1 MNHLNEPDAAKLLKD
16 GVDGML
22 KGLDPYTI
30 FLPYN
35 ESQEFEIISNGNY
48 VGFGMSVAVID
59 GQLTVTD
66 VTKSGPAEKSGML
79 IGDRII
85 KIDTSFVAHF
95 SNDQLKSLTR
105 GEVNSKAVVV
115 VERNTKETEVLH
127 ITRSVIDIKDI
138 NFATLLKDSIAYINL
153 DRFSADS
160 YKEILEKLREYKS
173 ANKLNGLVLDLR
185 DNPGGLLRAA
195 IKICELFLPQNSL
208 VVSTRGRNGYNQSY
222 YTENPPEYPNLPLII
237 LINEN
242 SASASE
248 IVAGAMQDLDRGL
261 VLGKRSFGKG
271 LVQTVF
277 NLPYGNELNVTT
289 AKYYTPSGRCL
300 QRLNYDKSNKQINEN
315 KSVGFFF
322 TKNGRRVVESRG
334 ITPDTTF
341 NEIKQF
347 DDEIFQFSKE
357 YLVFKFIS
365 RINNTNTKTNF
376 NIDSLADEF
385 IKEAIESNS
394 KTIIPELKKLSELE
408 AMMKANDKS
417 AYETNY
423 IEKLQEIERFLLH
436 AKEKKLKEM
445 KDVIKYELQLELLR
459 RNYSSDDYYSFVI
472 SKDKLIE
479 LAQKYFLK
487 TNYNTLITKKS
498 VSNSNDN

>member
-1 MNHLNEPDAAKLLKD
+1 MNHLNEPDAAKLLRD

-22 KGLDPYTI
+22 RGLDPYTI
-30 FLPYN
+30 YLPYN
-35 ESQEFEIISNGNY
+35 ENQEFEIISNGNY

-59 GQLTVTD
+59 GHLTVTD
-66 VTKSGPAEKSGML
+66 VTKGGPAQNAGML
-79 IGDRII
+79 IGDKIK
-85 KIDTSFVAHF
+85 KIDTSFVVHY
-95 SNDQLKSLTR
+95 SNEQLKSLTR
-105 GEVNSKAVVV
+105 GEVNSKAIVV
-115 VERNTKETEVLH
+115 VERNDKDTEVLQ

-138 NFATLLKDSIAYINL
+138 NYATLLKDSIAYINL

-195 IKICELFLPQNSL
+195 IKICELFLPHNSL

-222 YTENPPEYPNLPLII
+222 YTENPPEYPNLPII
-237 LINEN
+237 VLINEN

-248 IVAGAMQDLDRGL
+248 IVAGAIQDLDRGL
-261 VLGKRSFGKG
+261 ILGKRSFGKG

-315 KSVGFFF
+315 KSVGFFY

-334 ITPDTTF
+334 ITPDTIF

-347 DDEIFQFSKE
+347 DDELFQFNKE
-357 YLVFKFIS
+357 YLVFKYIS
-365 RINNTNTKTNF
+365 KINNTQIKTNF
-376 NIDSLADEF
+376 NLDSLSLDF
-385 IKEAIESNS
+385 IKSAIENNS
-394 KTIIPELKKLSELE
+394 KTIIPELKKLNELE
-408 AMMKANDKS
+408 SMMKANDKTS
-417 AYETNY
+417 FENTY
-423 IEKLQEIERFLLH
+423 IEKLQDLERALIFE
-436 AKEKKLKEM
+436 KEKKLKEM
-445 KDVIKYELQLELLR
+445 ADLIKYEIQLELLR
-459 RNYSSDDYYSFVI
+459 RNSSSGDYYSFVI